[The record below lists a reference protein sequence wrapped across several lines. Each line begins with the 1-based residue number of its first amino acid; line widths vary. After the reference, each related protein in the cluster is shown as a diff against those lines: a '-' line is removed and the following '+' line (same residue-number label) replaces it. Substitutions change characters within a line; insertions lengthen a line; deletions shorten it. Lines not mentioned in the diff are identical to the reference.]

1 MFRLISNI
9 VASFIRTATLAQR
22 LDDAVTL
29 SDGQREQIAN
39 LESELA
45 YTYRRI
51 EHMRFELDE
60 AEAEAAYVAAN
71 RKWSYSDEQV
81 ATITDDNAALRRS
94 LAEMRT
100 ERDAL
105 KAERNTA
112 KAAFAEAVQQWN
124 KLDAQLNDMRCE
136 RDALKNEVATLR
148 ASATPRPASPDL
160 DPFDGGCAA
169 DR

>member
-94 LAEMRT
+94 LAEMRA

-105 KAERNTA
+105 R
-112 KAAFAEAVQQWN
+112 
-124 KLDAQLNDMRCE
+124 
-136 RDALKNEVATLR
+136 NEVATLR
-148 ASATPRPASPDL
+148 AAATPRPAGDDSQYEETAYGWRRITPEKFAALNELVDRA
-160 DPFDGGCAA
+160 DPFDGGCAHDCA

>member
-94 LAEMRT
+94 LAEMRA

-105 KAERNTA
+105 KAERDEA
-112 KAAFAEAVQQWN
+112 RREACELLARSMKGPMEIAAMRGWDCFDAPHATDCRVQN
-124 KLDAQLNDMRCE
+124 
-136 RDALKNEVATLR
+136 
-148 ASATPRPASPDL
+148 
-160 DPFDGGCAA
+160 GGA
-169 DR
+169 

>member
-1 MFRLISNI
+1 MFRIISNI
-9 VASFIRTATLAQR
+9 VTSIVRHASIAQR

-51 EHMRFELDE
+51 EHMRFQLDE
-60 AEAEAAYVAAN
+60 AEAAHVKVN
-71 RKWSYSDEQV
+71 REWSYSDEQV

-94 LAEMRT
+94 LAEMRA

-105 KAERNTA
+105 R
-112 KAAFAEAVQQWN
+112 
-124 KLDAQLNDMRCE
+124 
-136 RDALKNEVATLR
+136 NEVATLH